1 MALSEET
8 TNKLKVL
15 IYEDKKDEAETV
27 IMKEVGLSKTEANLY
42 IERLQ
47 ATIKGP
53 SKESSKPKGN
63 KTAAYVIM
71 GLGFLMW
78 GLAVFFFVKK
88 QQQLDNSYLAS
99 GVVVDFVINEG
110 FAPVISYEIEGV
122 PYQYI
127 SSIYST
133 PPAFDLD
140 ETVEIYVD
148 KDDPNN
154 IVINSFVNKWLMVTI
169 FASFGLVLDLISL
182 VVMKLK
188 SSGQTSTVEFF
199 DNSDESMSALDD

>member
-15 IYEDKKDEAETV
+15 IYEDKKDEAEAV

-53 SKESSKPKGN
+53 AKENSKPKSS
-63 KTAAYVIM
+63 KMAAYVIM
-71 GLGFLMW
+71 GIGFLMW
-78 GLAVFFFVKK
+78 GLAVFFFMKK

-110 FAPVISYEIEGV
+110 FAPVISYEIEGA

-133 PPAFDLD
+133 PPAFDLN
-140 ETVEIYVD
+140 ETVKIYVD
-148 KDDPNN
+148 KNDPNN
-154 IVINSFVNKWLMVTI
+154 IIINSFVNKWLMVTI
-169 FASFGLVLDLISL
+169 FASFGLVLNLIGL

-188 SSGQTSTVEFF
+188 STGQTSTVEFF
-199 DNSDESMSALDD
+199 DNSDERMSAFDD

>member
-15 IYEDKKDEAETV
+15 IYEDKKDEAEAV
-27 IMKEVGLSKTEANLY
+27 IMNEVGLSKTEANLY

-47 ATIKGP
+47 ATIRGP
-53 SKESSKPKGN
+53 AKETNKPKSS
-63 KTAAYVIM
+63 KTAAYMIM
-71 GLGFLMW
+71 GVGFLMW
-78 GLAVFFFVKK
+78 GLAVFFFMKK

-99 GVVVDFVINEG
+99 GVVIDFVINEG
-110 FAPVISYEIEGV
+110 FAPVISYEIGGA
-122 PYQYI
+122 PYEFI

-133 PPAFDLD
+133 PPAFDLN

-148 KDDPNN
+148 KADPNN
-154 IVINSFVNKWLMVTI
+154 IIINSFANKWLIVTI
-169 FASFGLVLDLISL
+169 FASFGLVFDLIGL

-188 SSGQTSTVEFF
+188 SKGQPSNVAFF
-199 DNSDESMSALDD
+199 DNSDEKMGAFDD